1 MELMSLPAGIRKPR
15 WYAIPVRVVIM
26 TLVVTLISFA
36 VSLLLGLIGVLL
48 VAKIRG
54 LPPDLTLAY
63 RNIALPVATVVGTI
77 VLALSLVMEIR
88 HYRQTK
94 GLAEIEKAG

>member
-1 MELMSLPAGIRKPR
+1 MELMSLHGGIRKAR

-48 VAKIRG
+48 VAKIRA

-94 GLAEIEKAG
+94 ALAEIEKAG

>member
-1 MELMSLPAGIRKPR
+1 MSLPAGIRKPR

-94 GLAEIEKAG
+94 ALAEIEKAG